1 MLKLLKRI
9 GIGLLALVLLL
20 VVGLPASV
28 GVDSALMGGRVAAL
42 TNTDIPAEGRTIRA
56 FVARPTTPGPHPAV
70 IMVHEFWGV
79 KQEINDKA
87 TALAAEGY
95 VVIAP
100 DAFRGRTTA
109 LLPGAIYNVV
119 STPAEQVDTDMTAVF
134 KWLETQPDVLPN
146 RIAIMGFCFGGRTAI
161 NHAVSNRDLAAT
173 AVFYGQPVTDSARLK
188 GLGPVLGVFGGAD
201 ASIPIADVNAFE
213 SGLKSAGVKN
223 EITIYDGQPHAF
235 VTDINAIRAGGPPG
249 DAWAQ
254 LLRFL
259 NDNLKQARTDA
270 PNAQS
275 PSPTAPVA
283 QPLSLSY
290 IAGLAVE
297 HALGHGH

>member
-1 MLKLLKRI
+1 MLKLLKRV
-9 GIGLLALVLLL
+9 GIGVLALGALL
-20 VVGLPASV
+20 VMGVLGTV
-28 GVDSALMGGRVAAL
+28 VVDSALMGGRVAAL
-42 TNTDIPAEGRTIRA
+42 TNTTIPNSTGPEIRA
-56 FVARPTTPGPHPAV
+56 YVARPKTPGPHPAV

-87 TALAAEGY
+87 DALAAEGY
-95 VVIAP
+95 VVVAP

-119 STPAEQVDTDMTAVF
+119 ATPAEQVDADMGAVF

-161 NHAVSNRDLAAT
+161 NHAVSNPNVAAT
-173 AVFYGQPVTDSARLK
+173 AVFYGNPVTETDKLK

-201 ASIPIADVNAFE
+201 ASIPVAGVKEFE
-213 SGLKSAGVKN
+213 TNLTAAGVKN
-223 EITIYDGQPHAF
+223 EITIYDGQGHAF
-235 VTDINAIRAGGPPG
+235 VTDMNAIRAGGAPG
-249 DAWAQ
+249 QAWAQ

-259 NDNLKQARTDA
+259 DATLKS
-270 PNAQS
+270 QS
-275 PSPTAPVA
+275 SDTPRIVERADREA
-283 QPLSLSY
+283 ASLELVY
-290 IAGLAVE
+290 IAALAYE